1 MWSRNIVHDIYISIN
16 FRLAADCYLENLVD
30 HILERTRQ
38 IEKQRKR
45 DSGGRGR
52 ATGKERSQQGN
63 LINVALTQQE
73 KETRICTTN
82 GRDEPSEIILIVSVT

>member
-45 DSGGRGR
+45 ETAGVGEGRR
-52 ATGKERSQQGN
+52 GKKDRNRG
-63 LINVALTQQE
+63 T
-73 KETRICTTN
+73 
-82 GRDEPSEIILIVSVT
+82 

>member
-45 DSGGRGR
+45 ETAGLGEGDGERKI
-52 ATGKERSQQGN
+52 ATGELDQRSTN
-63 LINVALTQQE
+63 A
-73 KETRICTTN
+73 TRKRN
-82 GRDEPSEIILIVSVT
+82 KDMYYKWKR

>member
-38 IEKQRKR
+38 TEKQRKR
-45 DSGGRGR
+45 ETAGVGEGRRGKR
-52 ATGKERSQQGN
+52 EPDQRSTNATRKLKQGYVLQMEEMSQ
-63 LINVALTQQE
+63 V
-73 KETRICTTN
+73 R
-82 GRDEPSEIILIVSVT
+82 